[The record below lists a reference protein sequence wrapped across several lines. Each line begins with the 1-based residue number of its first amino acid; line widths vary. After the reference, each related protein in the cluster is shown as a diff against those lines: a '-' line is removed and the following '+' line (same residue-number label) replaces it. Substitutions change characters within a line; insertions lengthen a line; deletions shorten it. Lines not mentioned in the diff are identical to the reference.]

1 MESQCGRF
9 MIVYNGEIY
18 NFKNLKRKL
27 TKIDLKTESDTE
39 VIVELISSFGVKK
52 TLDLLDGM
60 FAIGI
65 WDKKKSELIIARDR
79 FGIKPLYWAI
89 HNKSFFF
96 SSELKTF
103 RIIPNLEPRVKKS
116 SIFSL

>member
-1 MESQCGRF
+1 MSILDLSERANQPMESQCGRF

-79 FGIKPLYWAI
+79 FGIKPLYGQYI
-89 HNKSFFF
+89 TNRSSFR
-96 SSELKTF
+96 L
-103 RIIPNLEPRVKKS
+103 N
-116 SIFSL
+116 

>member
-1 MESQCGRF
+1 MCGIVGFLKTSNYFFDSKDLITNQIELLSHRGPNNQDFKLYKNIAFGHTRLSILDLSERANQPMESQCGRF

-52 TLDLLDGM
+52 N
-60 FAIGI
+60 
-65 WDKKKSELIIARDR
+65 S
-79 FGIKPLYWAI
+79 
-89 HNKSFFF
+89 
-96 SSELKTF
+96 
-103 RIIPNLEPRVKKS
+103 
-116 SIFSL
+116 